1 MTNGRENDQPLLSIL
16 IPVYNGAKFLEHLL
30 GLFEDAYR
38 RNPERFVGIEIIV
51 GNNVSV
57 DSTQKVAEAF
67 ISKLPILRV
76 LSLAPHLPTA
86 EENIFRYY
94 ASCRGLFTWALGV
107 DEIPNVEALGRIFA
121 WLEKSENDFYLFN
134 FATVSENMVVLG
146 PSNIFMSKQS
156 HSINIIDLAQ
166 RFGLWCTMAGISG
179 HIVRTECMKGFDLS
193 PICQISPIY
202 AHVIAYL
209 EIFKN
214 KRTAVINE
222 SIVFYRVT
230 HADMP
235 HWERMAEK
243 LGVFD
248 EYFWTLGYIR
258 QLEYLEEKGIIPNDY
273 LSYMLEMREC
283 RFFRPVSSIADKL
296 INQLRVMERTH
307 DTRNRLTLEQYGHIR
322 DFLMHKEPFLREFLW
337 KADSIF
343 ECLSA
348 RRKVRSGAWQA
359 LRDSINTYWSN
370 YIFSPLLIGTFLD
383 YQMFRIANRYYGI
396 SSSGHNL
403 LLDRMRFL
411 ESEDYAPDVF
421 AGSNIEEV
429 RSKIETYEAQSRQG
443 NNHFMRLV
451 EQANHRSAIA
461 NRALMDARHDY
472 DVLSHSTS
480 WKLTWPLRRA
490 GTVLKRLLRVA

>member
-1 MTNGRENDQPLLSIL
+1 
-16 IPVYNGAKFLEHLL
+16 
-30 GLFEDAYR
+30 
-38 RNPERFVGIEIIV
+38 
-51 GNNVSV
+51 
-57 DSTQKVAEAF
+57 
-67 ISKLPILRV
+67 
-76 LSLAPHLPTA
+76 
-86 EENIFRYY
+86 
-94 ASCRGLFTWALGV
+94 
-107 DEIPNVEALGRIFA
+107 
-121 WLEKSENDFYLFN
+121 
-134 FATVSENMVVLG
+134 
-146 PSNIFMSKQS
+146 
-156 HSINIIDLAQ
+156 
-166 RFGLWCTMAGISG
+166 MAGISG
-179 HIVRTECMKGFDLS
+179 HIVRTECMTGFDLS

-296 INQLRVMERTH
+296 INQLRLMERTH
-307 DTRNRLTLEQYGHIR
+307 NTRNQLTHEQYRHIR
-322 DFLMHKEPFLREFLW
+322 DFLMLKEPFLREFLW
-337 KADSIF
+337 KADAIF
-343 ECLSA
+343 ERVSS
-348 RRKVRSGAWQA
+348 RRKVGRHAWRA

-396 SSSGHNL
+396 SSGGHNSF
-403 LLDRMRFL
+403 LDRMRFL
-411 ESEDYAPDVF
+411 ESEDCTPDVF
-421 AGSNIEEV
+421 AGSTIEEV
-429 RSKIETYEAQSRQG
+429 RSKIEKHETKSRQG
-443 NNHFMRLV
+443 NDYYFRLV
-451 EQANHRSAIA
+451 EQANHRSAMA
-461 NRALMDARHDY
+461 NRALMEARHDY
-472 DVLSHSTS
+472 DVLSQSTS

-490 GTVLKRLLRVA
+490 GTVLKRLLRAA